1 MSEAQLA
8 VLNYA
13 LLAVLYVF
21 FGRVM
26 WAVWSEV
33 KGPRLGAEANR
44 RSINSEAI
52 ACLESVLLPRKSS
65 ATVHA
70 SKAQAI
76 REALKGTPFKPEDI
90 EQFKQAGRP

>member
-1 MSEAQLA
+1 MSTTITLKGIPANVYAQLK
-8 VLNYA
+8 
-13 LLAVLYVF
+13 F
-21 FGRVM
+21 
-26 WAVWSEV
+26 S
-33 KGPRLGAEANR
+33 AEANR